1 MMKRMMGLLLKVGLG
16 FGLALG
22 AATLSQAAPV
32 SAGLAR
38 TADAAIDS
46 SRALVMDVGY
56 GRGHY
61 GRGHR
66 GRGHYGRGHYGH
78 PGRYYA
84 RPAYY
89 RPVRY
94 RPVYAAPVYGYG
106 YGHGY
111 GRPAYYGQNC
121 YIKVRKVYTLYG
133 LVRKPVRICN
143 Y

>member
-1 MMKRMMGLLLKVGLG
+1 MKRMMGLFLGLGLGVGL
-16 FGLALG
+16 ATG
-22 AATLSQAAPV
+22 AATMSQAAPV

-38 TADAAIDS
+38 TADVAFDN
-46 SRALVMDVGY
+46 SRALVTDVGY
-56 GRGHY
+56 GRRH
-61 GRGHR
+61 H
-66 GRGHYGRGHYGH
+66 GRGHYGRGHYGRGH
-78 PGRYYA
+78 YGRPIYYN
-84 RPAYY
+84 

-106 YGHGY
+106 YRY
-111 GRPAYYGQNC
+111 PAYYGQNC

>member
-1 MMKRMMGLLLKVGLG
+1 MKRMMGLFLKVGLG

-22 AATLSQAAPV
+22 AATLSLAAPV

-46 SRALVMDVGY
+46 GRALVTDVGY
-56 GRGHY
+56 GRRHY
-61 GRGHR
+61 
-66 GRGHYGRGHYGH
+66 GRGHYGRGHYGRPVH
-78 PGRYYA
+78 ARRYYA
-84 RPAYY
+84 RPVYY

-94 RPVYAAPVYGYG
+94 RQVYSAPVYGYG
-106 YGHGY
+106 YGYGY
-111 GRPAYYGQNC
+111 GRQAYYGANC
-121 YIKVRKVYTLYG
+121 YVKVRKVYTVYG